1 MKNNIKA
8 KEKIEVSVYD
18 ISSPNR
24 RSKKW
29 ALITIN
35 GVDTDYQIC
44 KITGRVR
51 NKNSKI
57 LLHEYISDRKYRSV
71 VLYIDGKRN
80 KVLVHRILAA
90 IYIPIDKKY
99 LKQGY
104 SQKSLTVNHKD
115 GNLNNGDLNNLEW
128 CTPRENTIHAFR
140 TGLADSSTGEKSH
153 LSKIS
158 EKTAHKICQLISEGK
173 NNEYIVNKLKE
184 LNVNKKTI
192 QHIRSRECWKNV
204 SKDYT
209 FPKLGDSIPNT
220 INEKT
225 IRKICR
231 LLEKKKYS
239 DPEIAKK
246 CNVKREYVKDI
257 RTHKRRMDI
266 SKDYNF

>member
-1 MKNNIKA
+1 MKNSKKN
-8 KEKIEVSVYD
+8 KEKFEVSIYD

-29 ALITIN
+29 ARITIN
-35 GVDTDYQIC
+35 GIDTDYQIC
-44 KITGRVR
+44 KDTGRVR
-51 NKNSKI
+51 NKDSKI
-57 LLHEYISDRKYRSV
+57 LLHEYIHDRKYRSV
-71 VLYIDGKRN
+71 CLSVDGKQA
-80 KVLVHRILAA
+80 KVLVHRILAS

-115 GNLNNGDLNNLEW
+115 GNPSNCNLDNLEW
-128 CTPRENTIHAFR
+128 CTPQENTVHAFR
-140 TGLADSSTGEKSH
+140 TGLASTSTGERSH

-158 EKTAHKICQLISEGK
+158 DETAHKICQLISEGK
-173 NNEYIVNKLKE
+173 NNEYIVNELKE
-184 LNVNKKTI
+184 LNVSKKTI
-192 QHIRSRECWKNV
+192 QHIRSRESWKNV
-204 SKDYT
+204 SKDYI
-209 FPKLGDSIPNT
+209 FPKLSDSVPNSVD
-220 INEKT
+220 EKT
-225 IRKICR
+225 IRKVCR

-257 RTHKRRMDI
+257 RTHKRRKDI